1 METKQIMKMVD
12 HTNLKQGTQVADFEN
27 LCAEAV
33 KYGFKSVC
41 VHPSQIKLCKKL
53 LQGSDVL
60 VCTVV
65 GFPLGENTTEVKAFE
80 AADAAKKGVDEI
92 DMVISNSMAKR
103 GEFEAIT
110 AEINAVFEAAPD
122 CTHKVI
128 IETCLLTQEEIIEV
142 TKAVKASKAHFIKTS
157 TGMCGQGATVENVAL
172 MKSVMGDAKLI
183 KAAGGVGGAADAI
196 AMIEAGASRLGT
208 SKGGIIAAELESG
221 VFEAKD
227 DGKY

>member
-1 METKQIMKMVD
+1 MVD
-12 HTNLKQGTQVADFEN
+12 HTNLKQGTLVQDFEN

-41 VHPSQIKLCKKL
+41 VHPSQIQTCKEL
-53 LQGSDVL
+53 LKGTDVL

-80 AADAAKKGVDEI
+80 ASDAAAKGVDEI

-110 AEINAVFEAAPD
+110 KEINAVFDAAPN
-122 CTHKVI
+122 CLHKVI
-128 IETCLLTQEEIIEV
+128 IETCLLTKEEIVEV
-142 TKAVKASKAHFIKTS
+142 TKAVCASKAHFVKTS

-172 MKSVMGDAKLI
+172 MKSVVGEEKLI
-183 KAAGGVGGAADAI
+183 KAAGGVGGAKDAI

-208 SKGGIIAAELESG
+208 SKGGIIASELESG
-221 VFEAKD
+221 NYQAVD